1 MRSLLSLICLVLL
14 TFPASPALAQTAS
27 PEPFKASSPL
37 TLELKSARWFDGQAF
52 QKATLY
58 VVDGKF
64 TRKKPRK
71 VHRSM
76 DLHSQFLVPP
86 LAEAHNHNLQN
97 AWGLEHYGQR
107 YLQDGV
113 FYSAQLCADPA
124 GAEAARSQLNRED
137 SVDTLFAS
145 ACITS
150 SDGHPLAQLPP
161 AARKDDSAVL
171 VMDSPSEAERK
182 WPKVAERRP
191 DLIKI
196 ILSNH
201 ERPELRARPEL
212 NGRLGLNLE
221 TATTVVR
228 LAHRDGLRVVAH
240 VDSPADFDAAVK
252 IGVDLI
258 ADLPGFFNSLGEDP
272 ERLALSPEA
281 AARAA
286 QAKVGVITAT
296 AATALFPTTPA
307 QLEKLRSVQRRN
319 LERLKAAGV
328 PLLVGS
334 DVFTGTAQAE
344 IRQLAE
350 FGVFSP
356 AELLKMATMDTAQA
370 LYPRR
375 RLGCFEEGCEA
386 SFILL
391 GSDPLQDPKSIA
403 TPLLRVKQGRI
414 LSQVEGLADG
424 NDQPGISTDAPAA
437 RKKPAAK
444 PALKKATPAKAKPA
458 AKVVAPASARK
469 S

>member
-1 MRSLLSLICLVLL
+1 MRSFLSVISLISLACLA
-14 TFPASPALAQTAS
+14 PAQSQAQTV
-27 PEPFKASSPL
+27 EPFKASSQL
-37 TLELKSARWFDGQAF
+37 ALELKSARYFDGQAF

-64 TRKKPRK
+64 TRKKPKK

-76 DLHSQFLVPP
+76 DLKSQFLVPP

-97 AWGLEHYGQR
+97 AWGVEHYGQR

-124 GAEAARSQLNRED
+124 GTEAARARLNRED

-150 SDGHPLAQLPP
+150 SDGHPLAQLTP

-182 WPKVAERRP
+182 WPRVAERRP
-191 DLIKI
+191 DLVKI

-212 NGRLGLNLE
+212 QGRLGLNLE
-221 TATTVVR
+221 TASAVVR

-240 VDSPADFDAAVK
+240 VDSLADFDAAVK

-258 ADLPGFFNSLGEDP
+258 ADLPGFFNPLGDDP
-272 ERLALSPEA
+272 EKLLISPEA
-281 AARAA
+281 ATRAA

-296 AATALFPTTPA
+296 AATALFPTTPV

-334 DVFTGTAQAE
+334 DVFTGTAQTE
-344 IRQLAE
+344 IKQLAE
-350 FGVFSP
+350 FGLFSP
-356 AELLKMATMDTAQA
+356 AELLKMASMDTPQA
-370 LYPRR
+370 LYPKR
-375 RLGCFEEGCEA
+375 RLGCFDEGCEA

-391 GSDPLQDPKSIA
+391 GTDPLQDPKSIT
-403 TPLLRVKQGRI
+403 TPLLRVKQGRL
-414 LSQVEGLADG
+414 LSQVEGLADS

-437 RKKPAAK
+437 KRKPAAK
-444 PALKKATPAKAKPA
+444 PAAKKPAPAKTKA
-458 AKVVAPASARK
+458 APKAVAPASARK

>member
-1 MRSLLSLICLVLL
+1 MRSFLSVISLIFLAMMV
-14 TFPASPALAQTAS
+14 SPAAAQPQP

-37 TLELKSARWFDGQAF
+37 TLELKNARWFDGRAF
-52 QKATLY
+52 QRATLY

-64 TRKKPRK
+64 TRKKPKK

-97 AWGLEHYGQR
+97 AWGVEHYGQR

-124 GAEAARSQLNRED
+124 GSEAARARMSGPD

-150 SDGHPLAQLPP
+150 SDGHPLAQLTP

-171 VMDSPSEAERK
+171 VMDSAAEAERK
-182 WPKVAERRP
+182 WTKVAERKP
-191 DLIKI
+191 DLVKI
-196 ILSNH
+196 VLSNH

-212 NGRLGLNLE
+212 QGRLGLNLE
-221 TATTVVR
+221 TAAAVVR

-240 VDSPADFDAAVK
+240 VDSPADFEAAVK
-252 IGVDLI
+252 LGVDLI
-258 ADLPGFFNSLGEDP
+258 ADLPGFFNPLGEDP
-272 ERLALSPEA
+272 ERLLISPEA
-281 AARAA
+281 ATRAA
-286 QAKVGVITAT
+286 QARVAVITAT
-296 AATALFPTTPA
+296 AATSLFPTTPQ
-307 QLEKLRSVQRRN
+307 QLDKLRSVQRRN

-344 IRQLAE
+344 IKQLAD

-356 AELLKMATMDTAQA
+356 AELLKMASMDTPQA
-370 LYPRR
+370 LYPKRK
-375 RLGCFEEGCEA
+375 LGCFEEGCEA

-391 GSDPLQDPKSIA
+391 GTDPLQDAKAIT
-403 TPLLRVKQGRI
+403 TPLLRVKQGR
-414 LSQVEGLADG
+414 LLTQMDGVADG
-424 NDQPGISTDAPAA
+424 PEQPGISTDAPAA
-437 RKKPAAK
+437 KKKPPAKKPAPAKSK
-444 PALKKATPAKAKPA
+444 PAVKA
-458 AKVVAPASARK
+458 VAPASARN

>member
-1 MRSLLSLICLVLL
+1 MRRFSPVLSLILLVLQ
-14 TFPASPALAQTAS
+14 ADPALGQAAS
-27 PEPFKASSPL
+27 IEPFKASSPL

-52 QKATLY
+52 QRATLY

-64 TRKKPRK
+64 TRKKPKK

-76 DLHSQFLVPP
+76 DLHSQFVVPP

-97 AWGLEHYGQR
+97 GWGVEHYGQR

-124 GAEAARSQLNRED
+124 GTEAARARLNGPD

-145 ACITS
+145 TCITS
-150 SDGHPLAQLPP
+150 SDGHPLAQLTP

-171 VMDSPSEAERK
+171 VMDSALDAERK
-182 WPKVAERRP
+182 WAKVAERKT
-191 DLIKI
+191 DLVKI

-212 NGRLGLNLE
+212 QGRLGLNLD
-221 TATTVVR
+221 TAAAVVR

-240 VDSPADFDAAVK
+240 VDSPADFEAAVK
-252 IGVDLI
+252 MGVDLI
-258 ADLPGFFNSLGEDP
+258 ADLPGYFNPLGEDP
-272 ERLALSPEA
+272 ERLSISNEA

-296 AATALFPTTPA
+296 AATALFPTLPP

-334 DVFTGTAQAE
+334 DLFTGTAQAE
-344 IRQLAE
+344 LKQLAE
-350 FGVFSP
+350 FGIFSP
-356 AELLKMATMDTAQA
+356 AELLKIATMDTPQA
-370 LYPRR
+370 LYPKR
-375 RLGCFEEGCEA
+375 RLGCFDEGCEA
-386 SFILL
+386 SFLLL
-391 GSDPLQDPKSIA
+391 GTDPLLDAKAIA
-403 TPLLRVKQGRI
+403 TPLLRVKQGR
-414 LSQVEGLADG
+414 LLTQMDGVADG
-424 NDQPGISTDAPAA
+424 AEQPGISTDAPAA
-437 RKKPAAK
+437 KKKPAPKPKK
-444 PALKKATPAKAKPA
+444 PANK
-458 AKVVAPASARK
+458 R
-469 S
+469 

>member
-1 MRSLLSLICLVLL
+1 MRRFSSVISLICLFLL
-14 TFPASPALAQTAS
+14 GGPALAQAQAT
-27 PEPFKASSPL
+27 EPYKASSPL
-37 TLELKSARWFDGQAF
+37 ALELKSARWFDGQAF
-52 QKATLY
+52 QRATLY
-58 VVDGKF
+58 VVGGKF
-64 TRKKPRK
+64 TRKKPKK

-86 LAEAHNHNLQN
+86 LADAHNHNLQN
-97 AWGLEHYGQR
+97 AWGIEHYGQR

-113 FYSAQLCADPA
+113 FYSAQLCADPV
-124 GAEAARSQLNRED
+124 GAEAARSRQNGPD
-137 SVDTLFAS
+137 SVDSLFAS

-150 SDGHPLAQLPP
+150 SDGHPLAQLTP

-171 VMDSPSEAERK
+171 VMDSALDAERK
-182 WPKVAERRP
+182 WAKVAERKP
-191 DLIKI
+191 DLVKI
-196 ILSNH
+196 ILSHH

-212 NGRLGLNLE
+212 QGRLGLNLD
-221 TATTVVR
+221 TATAVVR

-240 VDSPADFDAAVK
+240 VDSPADFEVAVK

-258 ADLPGFFNSLGEDP
+258 ANLPGYFNPLGEDP
-272 ERLALSPEA
+272 ERLLLSTEA
-281 AARAA
+281 ATRAA

-296 AATALFPTTPA
+296 AATSLFPTTPA
-307 QLEKLRSVQRRN
+307 QLDKLRSVQRRN

-334 DVFTGTAQAE
+334 DLFTGTAQAE

-350 FGVFSP
+350 FGVFGA
-356 AELLKMATMDTAQA
+356 AELLKMASMDTPQA
-370 LYPRR
+370 LYPKRH
-375 RLGCFEEGCEA
+375 LGCFDEGCEA

-391 GSDPLQDPKSIA
+391 GTDPLQDAKAIT

-414 LSQVEGLADG
+414 LSQLEGVADG

-437 RKKPAAK
+437 KKKPA
-444 PALKKATPAKAKPA
+444 PKKAAPAKAKPA
-458 AKVVAPASARK
+458 AKPVTKAAART

>member
-1 MRSLLSLICLVLL
+1 MRRIIPLICLALM
-14 TFPASPALAQTAS
+14 AGPALAQTAS
-27 PEPFKASSPL
+27 SQPVEPYKASSPL
-37 TLELKSARWFDGQAF
+37 TLELKSARWFDGQSF
-52 QKATLY
+52 QRATLY

-64 TRKKPRK
+64 TRKKPKK

-97 AWGLEHYGQR
+97 AWGVEHYGQR

-124 GAEAARSQLNRED
+124 GTEAARARLNGPD
-137 SVDTLFAS
+137 SADALFAS

-150 SDGHPLAQLPP
+150 SDGHPLAQLTA

-171 VMDSPSEAERK
+171 VMDSAAEAERK
-182 WPKVAERRP
+182 WARVAERKP
-191 DLIKI
+191 DLVKLM
-196 ILSNH
+196 LSHH

-212 NGRLGLNLE
+212 QGRLGLNLDA
-221 TATTVVR
+221 ATTVVR

-240 VDSPADFDAAVK
+240 VDSPADFDAALK

-258 ADLPGFFNSLGEDP
+258 ANVPGYFNPLGEDP
-272 ERLALSPEA
+272 EKLLISPEA

-286 QAKVGVITAT
+286 QLNVGVITAT

-307 QLEKLRSVQRRN
+307 QLEKLRGVQRRN

-334 DVFTGTAQAE
+334 DMFTGTAQAE

-356 AELLKMATMDTAQA
+356 AELLKMASMDTPQA
-370 LYPRR
+370 LYPKR
-375 RLGCFEEGCEA
+375 RLGCFDEACEA
-386 SFILL
+386 SFLLL
-391 GSDPLQDPKSIA
+391 GTDPLQDPKSIA

-414 LSQVEGLADG
+414 ISQLDGVADG
-424 NDQPGISTDAPAA
+424 SDQPGISTDAPAA
-437 RKKPAAK
+437 RKKPAARK
-444 PALKKATPAKAKPA
+444 PAPAKAKPA
-458 AKVVAPASARK
+458 AKVVAKAPARK
-469 S
+469 L